1 MLIRKEH
8 TEKDGLLGIWKMQED
23 REELLHFFPEHLRA
37 EAIRYT
43 DSVRSEQRTIEW
55 LSTRAMLFVLLD
67 KEKSIKN
74 YPDGRPYL
82 SDHSHLISIS
92 HTKDYAA
99 LLVHDSLP
107 IGIDIEMRSER
118 IKKIANKFISDK
130 EYIDPSN
137 KVIHQLLHWSA
148 KETLF
153 KRLNLREIDFKQHLY
168 IHHFTPL
175 NKGVIIATETKTCL
189 SRTFEIDYEVHDDYV
204 LTWTIGSG

>member
-1 MLIRKEH
+1 MLIRKEY
-8 TEKDGLLGIWKMQED
+8 TEKGGLLGVWKMQESI
-23 REELLHFFPEHLRA
+23 EELLNYFPDHLRPKA
-37 EAIRYT
+37 SHYIDT
-43 DSVRSEQRTIEW
+43 VRSGQRSIEW
-55 LSTRAMLFVLLD
+55 LSTRAMLFVLLG

-92 HTKDYAA
+92 HTKSYAA
-99 LLVHDSLP
+99 LLLHDSLP

-118 IKKIANKFISDK
+118 IKKIASKFISDK

-153 KRLNLREIDFKQHLY
+153 KRLNLREIDFREHLH

-175 NKGVIIATETKTCL
+175 DKGTINATESKTNL
-189 SRTFEIDYEVHDDYV
+189 SRTFEIHYEVHDDYV
-204 LTWTIGSG
+204 LTWTIGTN